1 MKTQFMVDL
10 LAEFARNDQTT
21 LDWWNLYVDGVSNVK
36 ASEANIV
43 LKHSNNITLKQTLN
57 LNFNTSKNQVE

>member
-1 MKTQFMVDL
+1 MKTQFMVDF

>member
-1 MKTQFMVDL
+1 MK
-10 LAEFARNDQTT
+10 T

-36 ASEANIV
+36 ASEANII

>member
-1 MKTQFMVDL
+1 MKTQFMVDF

-36 ASEANIV
+36 ASEANII

>member
-1 MKTQFMVDL
+1 MVDF